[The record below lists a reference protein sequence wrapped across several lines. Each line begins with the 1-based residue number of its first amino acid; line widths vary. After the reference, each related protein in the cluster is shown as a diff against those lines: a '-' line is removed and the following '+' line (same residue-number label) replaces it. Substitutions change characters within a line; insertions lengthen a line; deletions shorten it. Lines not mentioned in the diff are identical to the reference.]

1 MSLRFQ
7 ARPGRGARSVQET
20 GGRTVQIGLGP
31 RVWAGR
37 TCPGRHTPCIAA
49 GTAWRASCVMA
60 EGGSGGVYFE
70 RGIEAQSGWRRWV
83 NERWVGVRGSPK
95 RAKSDTAACH
105 PPPAPP
111 GLCGQARSSMG
122 PFQTP
127 LHGGIVEIRTNSRAG
142 IPICTIKSSASQGS
156 EPSPQLRSGLLSAF
170 RRDLNQSQRMHH
182 IIRQQT
188 TERHTHFGTI
198 DGWVKT
204 LMLSSTTKGRA
215 VAGSAATTGVAGARM
230 IPVGIGARRSAEQAA
245 R

>member
-1 MSLRFQ
+1 MRSRTIVSLRFQ

-70 RGIEAQSGWRRWV
+70 RGIEAQGGWRRWV

-105 PPPAPP
+105 PPPARLGFVGKRVALWALSTRRCTVVSSRSVQTHAP
-111 GLCGQARSSMG
+111 GYRSARSS
-122 PFQTP
+122 P
-127 LHGGIVEIRTNSRAG
+127 LPPKDPSRRR
-142 IPICTIKSSASQGS
+142 SSGAACF
-156 EPSPQLRSGLLSAF
+156 LLF
-170 RRDLNQSQRMHH
+170 
-182 IIRQQT
+182 
-188 TERHTHFGTI
+188 
-198 DGWVKT
+198 
-204 LMLSSTTKGRA
+204 
-215 VAGSAATTGVAGARM
+215 AAT
-230 IPVGIGARRSAEQAA
+230 
-245 R
+245 